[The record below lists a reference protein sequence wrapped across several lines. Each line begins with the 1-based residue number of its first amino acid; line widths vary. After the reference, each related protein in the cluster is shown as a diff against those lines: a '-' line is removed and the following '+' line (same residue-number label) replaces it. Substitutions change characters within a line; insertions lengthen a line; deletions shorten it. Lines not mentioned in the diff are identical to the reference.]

1 MTTNI
6 TRMSIDIPS
15 KDHRRL
21 KILADAEEMTLREF
35 VLAVL
40 DPILHPKRNPNKKNL
55 KAIEDAR
62 KRKTLKAKDFEDLCD
77 KLGI

>member
-1 MTTNI
+1 MTINT
-6 TRMSIDIPS
+6 TRMSIDISS

-21 KILADAEEMTLREF
+21 KILADAAEMTLREF

-40 DPILHPKRNPNKKNL
+40 DPVLHPKKKPNQETI
-55 KAIEDAR
+55 KAMDDAR
-62 KRKTLKAKDFEDLCD
+62 KRKTIKAIDFEDLCD